1 MISPEKIARSLSI
14 KEVLIYGGLMVTLS
28 MGIRHGF
35 GLFNLPITIENGW
48 GRGTFALTIALQ
60 NLIWGAFQPL
70 TGALAD
76 RFGAFRIMLLG
87 GLLYALGLAGMAV
100 STDVLNFTIAGG
112 LLIGLA
118 QTATT
123 YSVVYGIL
131 GRNVPADKRVW
142 AMGITAAAGSFG
154 QFLMIP
160 AEQGLL
166 SRFGPQ
172 DALLLLAIIASF
184 MIPAA
189 FLLREKNFVYTNA
202 ADDQTIRQALREATS
217 NPSYRYLTLG
227 YFVCGFQVVFI
238 AVHLAPYLK
247 DMSQTYPAVGSPA
260 IATTA
265 LALIGLF
272 NVFGT
277 YCAGIFGQRFPKRY
291 LLSGIY
297 LGRSIAIIAFLWIP
311 LSPITVYIF
320 SAVMGFLWLSTI
332 PLTNSIVAQ
341 IFGVKYLSMLS
352 GLIFFAHQLGS
363 FSGAFLGGYLYDLTG
378 SYSVVWNIA
387 IGLGVLAC
395 LINLPVK
402 EQALARDTRGEL
414 PA

>member
-1 MISPEKIARSLSI
+1 MIHTQSKLSLSI
-14 KEVLIYGGLMVTLS
+14 TQILIFGGLMVTLS

-35 GLFNLPITIENGW
+35 GLFNLPITMANGW
-48 GRGTFALTIALQ
+48 GRETFALTIALQ
-60 NLIWGAFQPL
+60 NLIWGAVQPV

-76 RFGAFRIMLLG
+76 RYGAFKIMALG
-87 GLLYALGLAGMAV
+87 GLLYAVGLAGMAI
-100 STDVLNFTIAGG
+100 SSDVLNFTLAGG

-131 GRNVPADKRVW
+131 GRNVPAEKRVW

-166 SRFGPQ
+166 SQFGAQ
-172 DALLLLAIIASF
+172 DALLMLALMASM
-184 MIPAA
+184 MIPVA
-189 FLLREKNFVYTNA
+189 FMLREKNFTHHHQLG
-202 ADDQTIRQALREATS
+202 DQTIKEALREAIQ
-217 NPSYRYLTLG
+217 NPSFRYLTLG

-247 DMSQTYPAVGSPA
+247 DVSATYPTVGAPVV
-260 IATTA
+260 ATTA

-272 NVFGT
+272 NIFGT
-277 YCAGIFGQRFPKRY
+277 YSAGILGQRLPKRY

-297 LGRSIAIIAFLWIP
+297 LSRSIAIALFLLLP
-311 LSPITVYIF
+311 LSPMTTYVFAAI
-320 SAVMGFLWLSTI
+320 MGFLWLSTI
-332 PLTNSIVAQ
+332 PLTNGIVAQ

-352 GLIFFAHQLGS
+352 GLIFFSHQLGS
-363 FSGAFLGGYLYDLTG
+363 FCGAFLGGYLFDRTG
-378 SYSVVWNIA
+378 SYVIVWEIA
-387 IGLGVLAC
+387 IALGVFAFLV
-395 LINLPVK
+395 NLPVK
-402 EQALARDTRGEL
+402 EQAITRI
-414 PA
+414 ANA

>member
-1 MISPEKIARSLSI
+1 MSAPNIKPSLTI
-14 KEVLIYGGLMVTLS
+14 KQVLIFGGFMVTMS

-35 GLFNLPITIENGW
+35 GLFNLPITSANEW
-48 GRGTFALTIALQ
+48 GRETFALTIALQ
-60 NLIWGAFQPL
+60 NLTWGVFQPI

-76 RFGAFRIMLLG
+76 RYGAFKIMVAG

-100 STDVLNFTIAGG
+100 SSDILNFTIAGG

-142 AMGITAAAGSFG
+142 AMGVAAAAGSFG

-166 SRFGPQ
+166 SAFGAQ
-172 DALLLLAIIASF
+172 DALLLLALMASL
-184 MIPAA
+184 MIPTAYM
-189 FLLREKNFVYTNA
+189 LREKNFVQNSNLG
-202 ADDQTIRQALREATS
+202 DQTIKQALKEAMGNS
-217 NPSYRYLTLG
+217 SFRYLTLG

-247 DMSQTYPAVGSPA
+247 DLSATYPSVASPA
-260 IATTA
+260 VATTA

-277 YCAGIFGQRFPKRY
+277 FGAGVLGQHFPKRY

-297 LGRSIAIIAFLWIP
+297 ITRSIAIIGFLLLP
-311 LSPITVYIF
+311 LSPMSTYIF
-320 SAVMGFLWLSTI
+320 AAIMGLLWLSTV
-332 PLTNSIVAQ
+332 PLTNAIVAQ

-352 GLIFFAHQLGS
+352 GLVFFSHQLGS
-363 FSGAFLGGYLYDLTG
+363 FCGAFLGGYLFDRTG
-378 SYSVVWNIA
+378 SYLIVWEIA
-387 IGLGVLAC
+387 IALGVFAFLV
-395 LINLPVK
+395 NLPVK
-402 EQALARDTRGEL
+402 ERAISRVVNV
-414 PA
+414 